1 MNTPADHGSTTVR
14 TDLVGTGAFVA
25 VAALALVWRDERPA
39 QVAMAVVSMVLFAIG
54 AFTGLAAYVRALE
67 RSRIDEI
74 GVANLFLLTGTTAPS
89 PVKRSMTLALVVQ
102 TVVGLAGAIVG
113 AIGLR
118 GSEVNSLA
126 FGILVPM
133 FGIGLNGIWAV
144 RHGRFPPRL
153 DKPVQPSRRR
163 ID

>member
-25 VAALALVWRDERPA
+25 VTALALVWRDERPA
-39 QVAMAVVSMVLFAIG
+39 QVTMAVVSMVLFAIG

-133 FGIGLNGIWAV
+133 FGSGLNGIWAV

>member
-1 MNTPADHGSTTVR
+1 MNAPADHGSTTVR

-25 VAALALVWRDERPA
+25 VAALAVVWRDERPA
-39 QVAMAVVSMVLFAIG
+39 QVAMAVSSMVLFAIG
-54 AFTGLAAYVRALE
+54 AFTGLAAYVQALE

-74 GVANLFLLTGTTAPS
+74 GVANLFLLTGTTAPAA
-89 PVKRSMTLALVVQ
+89 VKRSMSLALVVQ
-102 TVVGLAGAIVG
+102 IVVGLAGAIVG

-133 FGIGLNGIWAV
+133 FGIGLNGLWAV
-144 RHGRFPPRL
+144 RHGQFPPRL